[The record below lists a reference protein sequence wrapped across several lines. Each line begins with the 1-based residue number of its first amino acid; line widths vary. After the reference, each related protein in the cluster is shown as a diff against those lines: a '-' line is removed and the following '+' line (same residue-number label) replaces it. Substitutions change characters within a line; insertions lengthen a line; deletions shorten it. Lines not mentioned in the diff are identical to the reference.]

1 MIRSGKAYI
10 LGFKSLATFGKD
22 YIINPT
28 VDRLIFMDCAPNPKK
43 KNQRGLFACYVTG
56 VEKDPKTNEDVALQ
70 IGLVQ
75 WVKGTPQIFIV
86 KISREQIEKGDK
98 VQFWN
103 TAPTFGLLDEHS
115 FPISSDAEQKEE
127 KKET

>member
-10 LGFKSLATFGKD
+10 LSFKSLATFGRD

-75 WVKGTPQIFIV
+75 WVKGIPQIFIV

-103 TAPTFGLLDEHS
+103 TAPTFGLLDEHP
-115 FPISSDAEQKEE
+115 FPVSSDEEQKEE